1 MKTKSSES
9 ASPRLT
15 NRELENLRSYRKRGR
30 WERKRKEKKYMMERI
45 EETR

>member
-15 NRELENLRSYRKRGR
+15 NRELESLGSYREGGGR
-30 WERKRKEKKYMMERI
+30 EKEKKRNI
-45 EETR
+45 

>member
-15 NRELENLRSYRKRGR
+15 NRELESLRSYGKRGR
-30 WERKRKEKKYMMERI
+30 WERKRKGGEYMMERI

>member
-9 ASPRLT
+9 ASPHLT
-15 NRELENLRSYRKRGR
+15 NRELESLSYRKRGR

-45 EETR
+45 EETK